1 MSKTILI
8 TGTSQGIGHAL
19 TKLLLINGYR
29 VIGTNTTGID
39 NINENNYK
47 SFSLNL
53 ANFDSIAAFEN
64 NFQLDNIKID
74 ILINNAGIGPD
85 LDFELPE
92 ETSFKKT
99 FDVNVTGTTFFTEQ
113 MLQYLNI
120 GGKIVNISSKM
131 GSVDVCEK
139 SDSVAY
145 RMSKAALNMYTKI
158 LSNRLE
164 GKQLVASVH
173 PGWVRT
179 NIAKSNVNGR
189 LSPEESAQ
197 KIFQFITS
205 DFKTGIFWN
214 METEAEC
221 TWQIFTH
228 GYSF

>member
-1 MSKTILI
+1 MNTVLI

-19 TKLLLINGYR
+19 SKLLLIKGYS

-47 SFSLNL
+47 SFALYLSNL
-53 ANFDSIAAFEN
+53 DSITAFEK
-64 NFQLDNIKID
+64 NIKID

-92 ETSFKKT
+92 AISFKRT
-99 FDVNVTGTTFFTEQ
+99 FDVNVTGTTLFTEQ
-113 MLQYLNI
+113 MLQYLNV
-120 GGKIVNISSKM
+120 GGKIINISSKM
-131 GSVDVCEK
+131 GSIDVCEK

-214 METEAEC
+214 VETEAEC
-221 TWQIFTH
+221 TW
-228 GYSF
+228 

>member
-1 MSKTILI
+1 MSTILI
-8 TGTSQGIGHAL
+8 TGTSQGIGHSL
-19 TKLLLINGYR
+19 TKLLLINGYS
-29 VIGTNTTGID
+29 VIGTSTTGID

-47 SFSLNL
+47 SFALDLSNL
-53 ANFDSIAAFEN
+53 DSIAAFEKK
-64 NFQLDNIKID
+64 FQSDNIRID

-92 ETSFKKT
+92 AISFQKT

-113 MLQYLNI
+113 MLQHLNV
-120 GGKIVNISSKM
+120 GGKIINISSKM
-131 GSVDVCEK
+131 GSIDVCEK

-158 LSNRLE
+158 LSNRLA

-179 NIAKSNVNGR
+179 NISKSNINGR

-197 KIFQFITS
+197 KIFEFIS
-205 DFKTGIFWN
+205 SGFKTGIFWN
-214 METEAEC
+214 VETEAEC
-221 TWQIFTH
+221 TW
-228 GYSF
+228 

>member
-1 MSKTILI
+1 
-8 TGTSQGIGHAL
+8 L
-19 TKLLLINGYR
+19 TKLLLINGYS
-29 VIGTNTTGID
+29 VIGTSTTGID

-47 SFSLNL
+47 SFALDLSNL
-53 ANFDSIAAFEN
+53 DSIDAFKK
-64 NFQLDNIKID
+64 NFQLDNIKFD

-85 LDFELPE
+85 LDFDLPE

-120 GGKIVNISSKM
+120 GGRIVNISSKM

-214 METEAEC
+214 VETEAEC
-221 TWQIFTH
+221 TW
-228 GYSF
+228 

>member
-39 NINENNYK
+39 NINEDNYK
-47 SFSLNL
+47 SCSLDLSNL
-53 ANFDSIAAFEN
+53 DSIAAFEK
-64 NFQLDNIKID
+64 NFQSDNIKID

-92 ETSFKKT
+92 EISFQKT

-113 MLQYLNI
+113 MLQHLNV
-120 GGKIVNISSKM
+120 GGKIINISSKM
-131 GSVDVCEK
+131 GSIDVCEK
-139 SDSVAY
+139 NDSVAY

-164 GKQLVASVH
+164 GKQFVASVH

-179 NIAKSNVNGR
+179 NISKSNINGR

-197 KIFQFITS
+197 KIFEFITS
-205 DFKTGIFWN
+205 DFKTGTFWN
-214 METEAEC
+214 VETEAKC
-221 TWQIFTH
+221 TW
-228 GYSF
+228 

>member
-47 SFSLNL
+47 SFSLDL
-53 ANFDSIAAFEN
+53 SNFDSIAAFEN

-164 GKQLVASVH
+164 GKQLVSSVH

-214 METEAEC
+214 VETEAEC
-221 TWQIFTH
+221 TW
-228 GYSF
+228 

>member
-1 MSKTILI
+1 MSTILI

-19 TKLLLINGYR
+19 TRLLLINGYS

-47 SFSLNL
+47 SFALDLSNL
-53 ANFDSIAAFEN
+53 DSIDAFEKK
-64 NFQLDNIKID
+64 LRIENIKID

-85 LDFELPE
+85 LDFDLPE
-92 ETSFKKT
+92 EISFQKT
-99 FDVNVTGTTFFTEQ
+99 FDVNVTGTTFFTEH
-113 MLQYLNI
+113 MLQHLNV
-120 GGKIVNISSKM
+120 GGKIINISSKM
-131 GSVDVCEK
+131 GSIDVCEK

-164 GKQLVASVH
+164 GNQFVASVH

-179 NIAKSNVNGR
+179 NISKSNINGR

-197 KIFQFITS
+197 KIFEFITS
-205 DFKTGIFWN
+205 DFKTGTFWN
-214 METEAEC
+214 VETEAEC
-221 TWQIFTH
+221 TW
-228 GYSF
+228 

>member
-1 MSKTILI
+1 MSKTILL
-8 TGTSQGIGHAL
+8 TGTSQGIGHSL
-19 TKLLLINGYR
+19 TKLLLINGYS
-29 VIGTNTTGID
+29 VIGTSTTGID

-47 SFSLNL
+47 SFALDLSNL
-53 ANFDSIAAFEN
+53 DSIDAFKE
-64 NFQLDNIKID
+64 NFQLDNIKFD

-85 LDFELPE
+85 LDFDLPE

-120 GGKIVNISSKM
+120 GGRIVNISSKM

-214 METEAEC
+214 VETEAEC
-221 TWQIFTH
+221 TW
-228 GYSF
+228 

>member
-19 TKLLLINGYR
+19 TKLLLINGYS
-29 VIGTNTTGID
+29 VIGTSTTGID

-47 SFSLNL
+47 SCSLDLSNL
-53 ANFDSIAAFEN
+53 DSIAAFEN
-64 NFQLDNIKID
+64 NFQTENIKVD

-85 LDFELPE
+85 LDFEFPE
-92 ETSFKKT
+92 EISFKKT

-113 MLQYLNI
+113 MLQHLNV
-120 GGKIVNISSKM
+120 GGKIINISSKM
-131 GSVDVCEK
+131 GSIDVCEK
-139 SDSVAY
+139 NDSVAY

-164 GKQLVASVH
+164 GKQFVASVH

-179 NIAKSNVNGR
+179 NISKSNINGR

-197 KIFQFITS
+197 KIFEFIRC
-205 DFKTGIFWN
+205 DFKSGIFWN
-214 METEAEC
+214 VETEAEC
-221 TWQIFTH
+221 TW
-228 GYSF
+228 

>member
-1 MSKTILI
+1 LL
-8 TGTSQGIGHAL
+8 TGTSQGIGHSL
-19 TKLLLINGYR
+19 TKLLLINGYS
-29 VIGTNTTGID
+29 VIGTSTTGID

-47 SFSLNL
+47 SFALDLSNL
-53 ANFDSIAAFEN
+53 DSIDAFKK
-64 NFQLDNIKID
+64 NFQLDNIKFD

-85 LDFELPE
+85 LDFDLPE

-120 GGKIVNISSKM
+120 GGRIVNISSKM

-179 NIAKSNVNGR
+179 NIAKSNINGR

-214 METEAEC
+214 VETEAEC
-221 TWQIFTH
+221 TW
-228 GYSF
+228 

>member
-1 MSKTILI
+1 LI

-47 SFSLNL
+47 SFALDLSNL
-53 ANFDSIAAFEN
+53 DSIAAFEKK
-64 NFQLDNIKID
+64 FQLDNIKID

-85 LDFELPE
+85 LDFDLPE

-113 MLQYLNI
+113 MLQYFNI

-164 GKQLVASVH
+164 GKQLVSSVH

-214 METEAEC
+214 VETEAEC
-221 TWQIFTH
+221 TW
-228 GYSF
+228 

>member
-8 TGTSQGIGHAL
+8 TGTSQGIGNAL
-19 TKLLLINGYR
+19 TKLLLMNGYS
-29 VIGTNTTGID
+29 VIGTSTTGID

-47 SFSLNL
+47 SFALDLSNL
-53 ANFDSIAAFEN
+53 DSIAAFEN
-64 NFQLDNIKID
+64 NIQTENIKVD

-92 ETSFKKT
+92 EISFQKT

-113 MLQYLNI
+113 MLQHLNV
-120 GGKIVNISSKM
+120 GGKIINISSKM
-131 GSVDVCEK
+131 GSIDFCEK

-164 GKQLVASVH
+164 GKQFVASVH

-179 NIAKSNVNGR
+179 NISKSNINGR
-189 LSPEESAQ
+189 LSPQESAQ
-197 KIFQFITS
+197 KIFEFISS
-205 DFKTGIFWN
+205 DFKTGTFWN
-214 METEAEC
+214 VETEAEC
-221 TWQIFTH
+221 SW
-228 GYSF
+228 

>member
-1 MSKTILI
+1 MSKSVLI

-19 TKLLLINGYR
+19 TKLLLINGYN
-29 VIGTNTTGID
+29 VIGTSTTGID

-47 SFSLNL
+47 SCSLDLSNL
-53 ANFDSIAAFEN
+53 DSIAAFEK
-64 NFQLDNIKID
+64 NFQSDNIKID

-92 ETSFKKT
+92 AISFQKT
-99 FDVNVTGTTFFTEQ
+99 FDVNVTGTTLFTEQ
-113 MLQYLNI
+113 MLQHLKI
-120 GGKIVNISSKM
+120 GGKIINISSKM
-131 GSVDVCEK
+131 GSIDVCEK
-139 SDSVAY
+139 NDSVAY

-164 GKQLVASVH
+164 GKQFVASVH

-197 KIFQFITS
+197 KIFEFMSS
-205 DFKTGIFWN
+205 DFKTGTFWN
-214 METEAEC
+214 VETEAEC
-221 TWQIFTH
+221 TW
-228 GYSF
+228 

>member
-85 LDFELPE
+85 LDFDLPE

-214 METEAEC
+214 VETEAEC
-221 TWQIFTH
+221 TW
-228 GYSF
+228 

>member
-85 LDFELPE
+85 LDFDLPE

-179 NIAKSNVNGR
+179 NIAKSNLNGR

-214 METEAEC
+214 VETEAEC
-221 TWQIFTH
+221 TW
-228 GYSF
+228 

>member
-1 MSKTILI
+1 M
-8 TGTSQGIGHAL
+8 
-19 TKLLLINGYR
+19 TKLLLINGYS
-29 VIGTNTTGID
+29 VIGTSTTGID

-47 SFSLNL
+47 SFALDLSNL
-53 ANFDSIAAFEN
+53 DSIDAFKK
-64 NFQLDNIKID
+64 NFQLDNIKFD

-85 LDFELPE
+85 LDFDLPE

-120 GGKIVNISSKM
+120 GGRIVNISSKM

-214 METEAEC
+214 VETEAEC
-221 TWQIFTH
+221 TW
-228 GYSF
+228 

>member
-47 SFSLNL
+47 SFSLDL

-85 LDFELPE
+85 LDFDLPE

-99 FDVNVTGTTFFTEQ
+99 FDVNVTGTIFFTEQ

-214 METEAEC
+214 VETEAEC
-221 TWQIFTH
+221 TW
-228 GYSF
+228 

>member
-19 TKLLLINGYR
+19 TKLLLVNGYR

-214 METEAEC
+214 VETDAEC
-221 TWQIFTH
+221 TW
-228 GYSF
+228 

>member
-1 MSKTILI
+1 MSTILI

-19 TKLLLINGYR
+19 TKSLLINGYR

-39 NINENNYK
+39 NINDNNYK
-47 SFSLNL
+47 SFALDLSNL
-53 ANFDSIAAFEN
+53 DSIAAFEN
-64 NFQLDNIKID
+64 NLQIEKIKID

-92 ETSFKKT
+92 AISFKKT
-99 FDVNVTGTTFFTEQ
+99 FDVNVTGTIFFTEQ
-113 MLQYLNI
+113 MLQHLNI

-131 GSVDVCEK
+131 GSIDVCEK

-164 GKQLVASVH
+164 GKHLVASVH

-189 LSPEESAQ
+189 LSSEESAQ

-205 DFKTGIFWN
+205 DFKTGTFWN
-214 METEAEC
+214 VETEAEC
-221 TWQIFTH
+221 TW
-228 GYSF
+228 

>member
-1 MSKTILI
+1 MMNTILI

-19 TKLLLINGYR
+19 TKLLLMNGYR
-29 VIGTNTTGID
+29 VIGTSTTGVD

-47 SFSLNL
+47 SYTLDLSNL
-53 ANFDSIAAFEN
+53 DSIAAFEN
-64 NFQLDNIKID
+64 SFQTENIKVD

-92 ETSFKKT
+92 EISFQKT

-113 MLQYLNI
+113 MLQYLNV
-120 GGKIVNISSKM
+120 GGKIINISSKM
-131 GSVDVCEK
+131 GSIDVCEK
-139 SDSVAY
+139 NDSVAY

-158 LSNRLE
+158 LSNRLV

-179 NIAKSNVNGR
+179 NISKSNINGR

-197 KIFQFITS
+197 KIFEFISS
-205 DFKTGIFWN
+205 DFKTGTFWN
-214 METEAEC
+214 VETEAKC
-221 TWQIFTH
+221 TW
-228 GYSF
+228 

>member
-19 TKLLLINGYR
+19 TKLLLIKGYS
-29 VIGTNTTGID
+29 VIGTSTTGID

-47 SFSLNL
+47 SCSLDLSNL
-53 ANFDSIAAFEN
+53 DSIAAFEN
-64 NFQLDNIKID
+64 NFQTENIKID
-74 ILINNAGIGPD
+74 NLINNAGIGPD
-85 LDFELPE
+85 LDFESPE
-92 ETSFKKT
+92 KISFQKT

-113 MLQYLNI
+113 MLQHLNV
-120 GGKIVNISSKM
+120 GGKIINISSKM
-131 GSVDVCEK
+131 GSIDVCEK
-139 SDSVAY
+139 NDSVAY

-179 NIAKSNVNGR
+179 NISKSNINGR

-197 KIFQFITS
+197 KIFEFMTS
-205 DFKTGIFWN
+205 NFKSGIFWN
-214 METEAEC
+214 VETEAEC
-221 TWQIFTH
+221 PW
-228 GYSF
+228 

>member
-1 MSKTILI
+1 MSKSVLI

-47 SFSLNL
+47 SFALDLSNL
-53 ANFDSIAAFEN
+53 DSIAAFEKN
-64 NFQLDNIKID
+64 IQFENIKLH

-85 LDFELPE
+85 LDFELPQE
-92 ETSFKKT
+92 ISFKKT

-113 MLQYLNI
+113 MLQYLKV
-120 GGKIVNISSKM
+120 GGKIINISSKM
-131 GSVDVCEK
+131 GSIDVCEK

-164 GKQLVASVH
+164 GTQLVASVH

-179 NIAKSNVNGR
+179 NMTKSNIHGR

-197 KIFQFITS
+197 KIFEFISS
-205 DFKTGIFWN
+205 DFKTGTFWN
-214 METEAEC
+214 VETESEC
-221 TWQIFTH
+221 TW
-228 GYSF
+228 

>member
-1 MSKTILI
+1 MSKAILL

-120 GGKIVNISSKM
+120 RGKIVNISSKM

-179 NIAKSNVNGR
+179 NIAKSNINGR

-214 METEAEC
+214 VETEAEC
-221 TWQIFTH
+221 TW
-228 GYSF
+228 

>member
-1 MSKTILI
+1 MSTILI

-19 TKLLLINGYR
+19 TKLLLNNGYK

-47 SFSLNL
+47 SYSLDL
-53 ANFDSIAAFEN
+53 SNFDSIAAFEKN
-64 NFQLDNIKID
+64 IQSDNINID
-74 ILINNAGIGPD
+74 ILINNAGLGPD

-92 ETSFKKT
+92 EISFKKT

-113 MLQYLNI
+113 MLQHLNI
-120 GGKIVNISSKM
+120 GGKIINISSKM
-131 GSVDVCEK
+131 GSIDVCEK
-139 SDSVAY
+139 NDSVAY

-164 GKQLVASVH
+164 GKQFVASVH

-179 NIAKSNVNGR
+179 NISKSNINGR

-197 KIFQFITS
+197 KIFEFMSS
-205 DFKTGIFWN
+205 DFKTGTFWN
-214 METEAEC
+214 VETEAEC
-221 TWQIFTH
+221 TW
-228 GYSF
+228 

>member
-19 TKLLLINGYR
+19 TKLLLIKGYS
-29 VIGTNTTGID
+29 VIGTSTTGID

-47 SFSLNL
+47 SCSLDLSNL
-53 ANFDSIAAFEN
+53 DSIAAFEKN
-64 NFQLDNIKID
+64 LQSENIKVD

-92 ETSFKKT
+92 KISFQKT

-113 MLQYLNI
+113 MLQYLNV
-120 GGKIVNISSKM
+120 GGKIINISSKM
-131 GSVDVCEK
+131 GSINVCEK
-139 SDSVAY
+139 NDSVAY

-179 NIAKSNVNGR
+179 NISKSNINGR

-197 KIFQFITS
+197 KIFEFISS
-205 DFKTGIFWN
+205 DFKTGTFWN
-214 METEAEC
+214 VETEAEC
-221 TWQIFTH
+221 TW
-228 GYSF
+228 